1 MARSRVIHSSRLIW
15 LSLLIG
21 IGLQSLAQVETLI
34 QIGPRILEE
43 IKQRYG
49 KRAST
54 RVEKWQQ
61 LMATNKDKST
71 KAKLTLVNNFFNRTR
86 YKTDQEH
93 WGVEDYWATP
103 IEFLATNGGDCEDY
117 SIAKYF
123 TLRALGVADED
134 LRLTYVN
141 ALELGQ
147 AHMVLTY
154 YGENKLNP
162 LVLDNIKPWI
172 QLASKRT
179 DLAPVYSFNGSGLW
193 KSRER
198 GRGDLLGKAVD
209 LDLWANLLSRLPPEY
224 LNFPDTDLADSN
236 N

>member
-1 MARSRVIHSSRLIW
+1 MARSRVIHSTRLIW
-15 LSLLIG
+15 LSLLVG

-34 QIGPRILEE
+34 QIGPVILEE
-43 IKQRYG
+43 IKQRFG
-49 KRAST
+49 TRAHN
-54 RVEKWQQ
+54 RVEQWEQ

-71 KAKLTLVNNFFNRTR
+71 RAKLELVNNFFNRIR

-93 WGVEDYWATP
+93 WGAEDYWATP
-103 IEFLATNGGDCEDY
+103 IELLSTNGGDCEDY

-123 TLRALGVADED
+123 TLRALGIADED

-162 LVLDNIKPWI
+162 LVLDNLTPWI

-198 GRGDLLGKAVD
+198 GRGDLLGTAEN
-209 LDLWANLLSRLPPEY
+209 LDQWANLLTRLPPEY
-224 LNFPDTDLADSN
+224 LSFPDIDLVTN